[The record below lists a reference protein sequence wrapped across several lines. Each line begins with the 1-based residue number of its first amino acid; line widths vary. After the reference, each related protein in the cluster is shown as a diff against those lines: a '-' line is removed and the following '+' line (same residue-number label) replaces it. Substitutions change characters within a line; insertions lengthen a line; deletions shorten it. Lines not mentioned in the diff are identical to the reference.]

1 MKRLVY
7 AIVLALYLVPAVSQ
21 AQLSEMRQ
29 TVFGMD

>member
-1 MKRLVY
+1 M
-7 AIVLALYLVPAVSQ
+7 AIGLALYLTPVAAR